1 MNFRAIMHD
10 LEMDGKPPVWHEKEV
25 ASMLKESAT
34 TDISK
39 LRNFKIK
46 LESEK
51 AKLAAEVIRVQNLL
65 KIQNDIEKQNTQLHQ
80 SELDQL
86 SAQIK
91 RATHRQSEL

>member
-1 MNFRAIMHD
+1 MHD

-46 LESEK
+46 LDSEK

-65 KIQNDIEKQNTQLHQ
+65 KI
-80 SELDQL
+80 
-86 SAQIK
+86 
-91 RATHRQSEL
+91 